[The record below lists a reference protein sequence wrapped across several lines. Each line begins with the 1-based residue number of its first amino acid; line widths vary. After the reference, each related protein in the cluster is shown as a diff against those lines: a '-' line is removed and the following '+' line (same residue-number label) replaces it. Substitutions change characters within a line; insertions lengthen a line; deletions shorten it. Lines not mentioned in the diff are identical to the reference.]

1 MTSWTEKSTMNPL
14 VPTALDGVLMTVS
27 LIALFLALAAFISL
41 MRSGSTSGRRLI
53 VWTLVVLFVPII
65 GPATWLIARCRERS
79 SEANGDG
86 FGS

>member
-1 MTSWTEKSTMNPL
+1 MNPL

-27 LIALFLALAAFISL
+27 LVALFLALAAFISL

-53 VWTLVVLFVPII
+53 AWTLVVLFIPII
-65 GPATWLIARCRERS
+65 GPATWFVARRRERS
-79 SEANGDG
+79 TEANGDG